1 MSFAMRHVVDGKRVK
16 ANSPADVLKPGDVVF
31 VEKKEGGSGYML
43 RQPPEVAGGLVAM
56 DPHTGRVLAM
66 VGGFSYSQSEFNRAT
81 QAYRQ
86 PGSSFKPIVYSAALD
101 NGYTPAS
108 VVHGRADHHQD
119 RQRRSGRRRTT
130 TARRGGPST
139 LRTGIERSRNLM
151 TVRLAND
158 MGMKLVA
165 EYAERFGVYDNMAP
179 FIADGAGFRRDHRHA
194 HGVGLF
200 GDGQWRPADQAVADR
215 PHPGPLRQDRLQA

>member
-1 MSFAMRHVVDGKRVK
+1 M
-16 ANSPADVLKPGDVVF
+16 
-31 VEKKEGGSGYML
+31 
-43 RQPPEVAGGLVAM
+43 VAM

-81 QAYRQ
+81 QAMRQ
-86 PGSSFKPIVYSAALD
+86 PGSSFKPIVYAAALD

-108 VVHGRADHHQD
+108 VMMDAPITIKIGNEVWTPKNYDGK
-119 RQRRSGRRRTT
+119 G
-130 TARRGGPST
+130 GGPST

-165 EYAERFGVYDNMAP
+165 EYAERFGIYDQMHAVHRDV
-179 FIADGAGFRRDHRHA
+179 ARFRRDDGHA

-200 GDGQWRPADQAVADR
+200 GDGQWRQAR
-215 PHPGPLRQDRLQA
+215 SSRR